1 MTVLN
6 ETSVLMRRGQYR
18 VLACRGGGVSVPGP
32 VRPLALLASVGAV
45 TIEGSEAND
54 TAELRIEDAGVAV
67 WHANEPHAARPLAT

>member
-1 MTVLN
+1 M
-6 ETSVLMRRGQYR
+6 
-18 VLACRGGGVSVPGP
+18 PGP